1 MTTVLT
7 VTSSAIVSSSLVYRN
22 AIFLHLKTNQ
32 TKKYNTTAKKL
43 ECLWK
48 VSYRGYSLETKEY

>member
-32 TKKYNTTAKKL
+32 TKNTTQLLRNLSVCGK
-43 ECLWK
+43 
-48 VSYRGYSLETKEY
+48 